1 MAARRENH
9 SRQTF
14 GQPEKKKTNP
24 ARITETRQRAT
35 PPPPL
40 VRES

>member
-1 MAARRENH
+1 MAARRLNH
-9 SRQTF
+9 REQTDR
-14 GQPEKKKTNP
+14 QPEKKKTNP
-24 ARITETRQRAT
+24 ARITETRQRAN